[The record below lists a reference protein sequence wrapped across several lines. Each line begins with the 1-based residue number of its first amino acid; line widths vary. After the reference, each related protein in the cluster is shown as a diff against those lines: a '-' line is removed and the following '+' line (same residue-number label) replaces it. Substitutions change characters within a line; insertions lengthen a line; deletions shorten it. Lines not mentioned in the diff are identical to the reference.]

1 MVFFYVWVVSKILI
15 ATLFYVGGETVS
27 LILLLLTD
35 TTLISLLGAVFLVNV
50 MTHNDSVTM
59 SNWLSC
65 YKSDPD
71 HSLPGLPTYNEQ

>member
-1 MVFFYVWVVSKILI
+1 M
-15 ATLFYVGGETVS
+15 GGETVS

-50 MTHNDSVTM
+50 MTHNDSIKM

-71 HSLPGLPTYNEQ
+71 HSYQDCQPITSSNQFRQAELAFC